1 MWLANFASSRDAGN
15 GLLASVGRIPVW
27 LWAFLAHEG
36 LLVWAYRA
44 PFPKAPHRYLAANQ
58 NFYWLGHFWFQ
69 WDSLWYTAIG
79 RYGYAHLPGV
89 PPGSGTVFFPWL
101 PVVIHV
107 TGMWGAWG
115 LTQGALALSLWLL
128 ERFFRRLPLTLGEAS
143 LAVWLFAL
151 NPAAIYYSTLYAEP
165 WTVALGLVS
174 IELGS
179 RRRWGLAA
187 LAGLL
192 TATTQA
198 TGVLVGWFP
207 LIAFGSRVKQ
217 GQWKSALGP
226 LAWGGGGFL
235 GIAGYALYLGLRF
248 HHPFWFASREHTV
261 WGAAWNWPWVQ
272 WYQAVGDLVVN
283 RHLILLR
290 AAIWAAVTLFVLAGA
305 LMLRFLVRRDNETV
319 AASWY
324 GITGL
329 AIALSFTHP
338 AWPLYSTLRIVSV
351 TFPLYAGIARLPRWF
366 VLCVLVG
373 SAWLA
378 FDGARLFTHG
388 WWYQ

>member
-1 MWLANFASSRDAGN
+1 MRLANFAFDS
-15 GLLASVGRIPVW
+15 GLWVRVRRIPGW

-36 LLVWAYRA
+36 WMACAYWA
-44 PFPKAPHRYLAANQ
+44 PFPQAPHRYVAANQ
-58 NFYWLGHFWFQ
+58 NFSWLGHFWFQ
-69 WDSLWYTAIG
+69 WDSLWYAAIG
-79 RYGYAHLPGV
+79 RYGYGHLPGV

-101 PVVIHV
+101 PMVIHV
-107 TGMWGAWG
+107 LGMWGAWG

-128 ERFFRRLPLTLGEAS
+128 ARFFRRLPLTAGEAS

-165 WTVALGLVS
+165 WTVALALVS
-174 IELGS
+174 IDLGA
-179 RRRWGLAA
+179 RRRWGFAA
-187 LAGLL
+187 LAGLFA
-192 TATTQA
+192 ATTQA

-207 LIAFGSRVKQ
+207 LLALADRVQQ
-217 GQWKSALGP
+217 GQWKAARGP
-226 LAWGGGGFL
+226 LVWGVGCFL

-248 HHPFWFASREHTV
+248 HHPFWFATRERTV
-261 WGAAWNWPWVQ
+261 WGATWKWPWVQ
-272 WYQAVGDLVVN
+272 WYQAVGDLVVH

-290 AAIWAAVTLFVLAGA
+290 TAIWAAVTLFAVGGF
-305 LMLRFLVRRDNETV
+305 LMLRFLVRTRPETE
-319 AASWY
+319 AASLY

-351 TFPLYAGIARLPRWF
+351 SFPLYAGIARLPRWC
-366 VLCVLVG
+366 VLCLLVG

-378 FDGARLFTHG
+378 FAGARLFTHG